1 MLIPVSIESNK
12 INIKEEINNLN
23 FYDLNLTEA
32 AIEEFVRLNIGR
44 FFDNDMEISESLLI
58 VGQQVVNLQ
67 GARNDLVAIDSDG
80 NLVLIEIKRDASDI
94 QNRSE
99 SLEFQSIRY
108 AASLA
113 TINNIDDLIE
123 RIYSRYIEKHR
134 SEFDL
139 SNVSIEELARR
150 NITNFLTQN
159 NSKNNFNKKQRILLI
174 SSGYDQQ
181 TLSAV
186 SWLSSNGVNIS
197 CISLNPIKHGDKILL
212 NVDSLI
218 PVRNNE
224 DYLIPFKDKSLELS
238 NSSSNSRIN
247 RRTLPRMN
255 KLMEWGIIKPG
266 MILHIKNYPEQTA
279 EVIDS
284 KTVLFKNEKIS
295 FNAWGSEVTGWSSI
309 CIYDF
314 ATTQSG
320 ETLSELRS
328 QKMKELKDIEVI
340 E

>member
-1 MLIPVSIESNK
+1 MSK
-12 INIKEEINNLN
+12 
-23 FYDLNLTEA
+23 
-32 AIEEFVRLNIGR
+32 
-44 FFDNDMEISESLLI
+44 
-58 VGQQVVNLQ
+58 
-67 GARNDLVAIDSDG
+67 
-80 NLVLIEIKRDASDI
+80 
-94 QNRSE
+94 
-99 SLEFQSIRY
+99 
-108 AASLA
+108 
-113 TINNIDDLIE
+113 
-123 RIYSRYIEKHR
+123 
-134 SEFDL
+134 
-139 SNVSIEELARR
+139 
-150 NITNFLTQN
+150 
-159 NSKNNFNKKQRILLI
+159 KNNFNKKQRILLI

-186 SWLSSNGVNIS
+186 SWLSSNGVDIS

-238 NSSSNSRIN
+238 NSSSTSQKN

-279 EVIDS
+279 EVVDS
-284 KTVLFKNEKIS
+284 RVVLFQNEKIS
-295 FNAWGSEVTGWSSI
+295 FNAWGLKVTGWSSI

-314 ATTQSG
+314 ATTPSG

-328 QKMKELKDIEVI
+328 QKMKELKEL
-340 E
+340 EESE